1 MHSLK
6 SRTFSYLLAV
16 IFPTLLAL
24 PSLAS
29 AQCGST
35 VQEFQNISLAAG
47 NPFQAEYATT
57 VTSTLVVL
65 NPTTSHS
72 GLKSVARDSAGRIR
86 VVRAAGKY
94 IVKTAGGAES
104 EVERQSI
111 WICDPTT
118 ATFTVLDT
126 ASKTAT
132 VTAPRRNLP
141 QMLKPKPG
149 QGESFCTRVFA
160 QRERR
165 PNSQTQ
171 DLGHQLIS
179 GYDAIGI
186 RMQLTPL
193 IAAGA
198 ESMGSS
204 YTELWCS
211 DELGAMLQQGN
222 GSESKSGRGFKD
234 QSTMQNIE
242 RTEPDAALF
251 QIPSDYTI
259 LERTPDSTR
268 PALLHPASTPADP
281 NNRR

>member
-1 MHSLK
+1 MISLK
-6 SRTFSYLLAV
+6 TRTFSHLLAV
-16 IFPTLLAL
+16 IFFASLAL

-29 AQCGST
+29 AQCGSA
-35 VQEFQNISLAAG
+35 VQEFQNISLVAG

-57 VTSTLVVL
+57 VTSTLLTL

-72 GLKSVARDSAGRIR
+72 GLKSVARDSAGRVR

-94 IVKTAGGAES
+94 IVKTADGGES

-111 WICDPTT
+111 WICDPAT

-126 ASKTAT
+126 ANKTAT
-132 VTAPRRNLP
+132 ITAPRGNLP
-141 QMLKPKPG
+141 RMVKPKPG
-149 QGESFCTRVFA
+149 QGESFCTRVFS

-179 GYDAIGI
+179 GYDTVGI
-186 RMQLTPL
+186 RMQLRPL

-204 YTELWCS
+204 YAELWCS
-211 DELGAMLQQGN
+211 DELGVMLQQGS
-222 GSESKSGRGFKD
+222 GSESKSGKAFKN

-242 RTEPDAALF
+242 RTEPDPALF

-259 LERTPDSTR
+259 LERAPGSTR
-268 PALLHPASTPADP
+268 PGLLRPAPAP
-281 NNRR
+281 AAPENPR